1 MPDPAALASTGP
13 ADPGRVRTVLATVVD
28 TPIGPLS
35 LLARDGRLI
44 AGGFTADPAGM
55 HARLDRKLRTL
66 PLETAGP
73 GDLPWLVKPIA
84 RLFRRRPAG
93 PGRDP
98 GASAGHA
105 VPAAAVGRAACRA
118 PRPHGH
124 LHPAGRAGRL
134 SARAARGRG
143 GVCPQPDRARGPV
156 PPRAA
161 HGRQP
166 RRVLLRPGSQD
177 VAASPRGGPGQVAWR
192 AAEARRR
199 SQAAWS
205 LASGRSGLRAE
216 PSGPRPGPSGSPGRA
231 VRSPSVPSNPW
242 REQRN
247 PGRLARTGPDMGRP
261 GAGLRDGA
269 AAGFV
274 AERRGPSPALA
285 EEAGWLRLRR

>member
-1 MPDPAALASTGP
+1 MPDPAALAAPGPASTGP
-13 ADPGRVRTVLATVVD
+13 ASTGLDNTVLATVVD

-84 RLFRRRPAG
+84 SYFDGDLQALDAIPVHQPGTPSRQRLWAALRAVP
-93 PGRDP
+93 PGRTVTYTQL
-98 GASAGHA
+98 AAQAGC
-105 VPAAAVGRAACRA
+105 P
-118 PRPHGH
+118 
-124 LHPAGRAGRL
+124 
-134 SARAARGRG
+134 ARAARRRG

-177 VAASPRGGPGQVAWR
+177 VAASPRGGPGQVAQR

-199 SQAAWS
+199 FQAAWS
-205 LASGRSGLRAE
+205 LAGGRSGLRAE
-216 PSGPRPGPSGSPGRA
+216 PSGPRPGPSGPPGRA

-242 REQRN
+242 KSSGTQ
-247 PGRLARTGPDMGRP
+247 
-261 GAGLRDGA
+261 
-269 AAGFV
+269 
-274 AERRGPSPALA
+274 
-285 EEAGWLRLRR
+285 AGWP